1 MSSLRMLGLSLVSGV
16 LLSACVNNPVMM
28 TPNGV
33 SLVNPWHAN
42 PPPITNANAAPV
54 SYVDVYKYQ
63 GSRQCENGGV
73 TLAEMQTQLQ
83 MTGVN
88 VLSGSCGVDGMVYP
102 AFCGGADGKIN
113 IFSIP
118 SQNAPQ
124 AQAQGFTLLTQL
136 PNAQRVQC
144 HNPSP
149 SIPPSMTPQPLSA
162 NGQPFVPYT
171 GGNNSSYYSYH

>member
-1 MSSLRMLGLSLVSGV
+1 MSSLHILGLSLVSGV

-33 SLVNPWHAN
+33 SLVNPWRA
-42 PPPITNANAAPV
+42 PAPPITNANPPPV

-63 GSRQCENGGV
+63 GSRQCENGGI
-73 TLAEMQTQLQ
+73 TLADMQTQLQ
-83 MTGVN
+83 MSGVN
-88 VLSGSCGVDGMVYP
+88 VLSGSCGADGMMYP

-118 SQNAPQ
+118 SQNVPQ

-144 HNPSP
+144 HNPSASRSPAMASQP
-149 SIPPSMTPQPLSA
+149 SSA
-162 NGQPFVPYT
+162 NGQAFVPYT
-171 GGNNSSYYSYH
+171 GGNNTSYYSYR

>member
-1 MSSLRMLGLSLVSGV
+1 MRATFAERRIVFLCEPART
-16 LLSACVNNPVMM
+16 APYYQCVNA
-28 TPNGV
+28 V
-33 SLVNPWHAN
+33 S
-42 PPPITNANAAPV
+42 APGHMC
-54 SYVDVYKYQ
+54 KGTAERHQ
-63 GSRQCENGGV
+63 GSRAKWWWEPYHSHVKWQYPNSTQNGRCECIWQEA
-73 TLAEMQTQLQ
+73 LWRR
-83 MTGVN
+83 
-88 VLSGSCGVDGMVYP
+88 CMVYP
-102 AFCGGADGKIN
+102 AFCGGADGKKIN